1 MINVIATVTVKKGR
15 VSEFI
20 KGFKANALKVRKEPG
35 CVEYYPTVDIKTDLL
50 PSSFDENVVTII
62 EKWESMEA
70 LQDHIDAPHMKEQ
83 FKKDEEFVESMS
95 MRLLE
100 EI

>member
-1 MINVIATVTVKKGR
+1 MINVIATVTVKKGK
-15 VSEFI
+15 VPEFI

-70 LQDHIDAPHMKEQ
+70 LQNHVNAPHMKEQ
-83 FKKDEEFVESMS
+83 FKKDQEFVESMS
-95 MRLLE
+95 ARLLE
-100 EI
+100 EV